1 MTEEQKMQRLIEY
14 INLIKSEQSVSRARI
29 CDDIKLSKVKLQ
41 DGTKCVK
48 VLIKIPERND

>member
-14 INLIKSEQSVSRARI
+14 IALIKSEQSVSRARI
-29 CDDIKLSKVKLQ
+29 CDDIKLRKVKLK